1 MANLYLEYG
10 ITKALFKSQY
20 KIQTKCSILQFK
32 LSEITD
38 MLTHFEIINDYA
50 ECISECLNQL
60 ISMNGQIYLFKF
72 YYCIC

>member
-1 MANLYLEYG
+1 MVLPKLYLNHNIRFRLSVASYSL
-10 ITKALFKSQY
+10 I
-20 KIQTKCSILQFK
+20 

-60 ISMNGQIYLFKF
+60 ISMNG
-72 YYCIC
+72 

>member
-1 MANLYLEYG
+1 MEIIKWLTYILNMVLPKLYLNHNIRFRLSVASYSL
-10 ITKALFKSQY
+10 I
-20 KIQTKCSILQFK
+20 

-60 ISMNGQIYLFKF
+60 ISMNG
-72 YYCIC
+72 